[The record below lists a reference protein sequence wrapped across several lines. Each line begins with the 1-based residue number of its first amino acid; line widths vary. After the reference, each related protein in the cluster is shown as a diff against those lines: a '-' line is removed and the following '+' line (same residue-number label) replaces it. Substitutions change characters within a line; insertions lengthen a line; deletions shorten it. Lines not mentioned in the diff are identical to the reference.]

1 MKRAILLSGLSLAG
15 LLMAAPAQA
24 AAPLS
29 EPRLVLPHAAA
40 HQQPHVALTLD
51 ACSGKSDQRIFQ
63 ALVANNIP
71 ATVFVTARWLQRNG
85 DTVQMMLARPDLFQI
100 ENHGAK
106 HIPAVDIPVKI
117 YGIAAAGSP
126 EAVRAEV
133 EGGRLAVLAAT
144 GRSPL
149 WYRGATGRYDTSA
162 MAEIND
168 MGEAI
173 AGYSIRADDGATLP
187 ARGVVKRITAAKD
200 GDVIIAHVNQPDRP
214 SGAGVVQGIL
224 ALKAKGYLFVKLGAP
239 PKQATP
245 HAS

>member
-1 MKRAILLSGLSLAG
+1 MTRAILFPGLLFAG
-15 LLMAAPAQA
+15 VLMAAPAQA
-24 AAPLS
+24 TAPLS
-29 EPRLVLPHAAA
+29 EPRLILPHTAA

-63 ALVANNIP
+63 ALVANSIP
-71 ATVFVTARWLQRNG
+71 STVFVTARWLKRNG
-85 DTVQMMLARPDLFQI
+85 DTVQMMLAHPDLFQI

-144 GRSPL
+144 GRNPL

-162 MAEIND
+162 MAEIRG

-173 AGYSIRADDGATLP
+173 AGYSIKADDGATLP
-187 ARGVVKRITAAKD
+187 APAVVKRIAGAKD
-200 GDVIIAHVNQPDRP
+200 GDVIIAHVNQPDRA
-214 SGAGVVQGIL
+214 SGAGVVEGIL
-224 ALKAKGYLFVKLGAP
+224 ALKARGYLFVKLGTP
-239 PKQATP
+239 PAQPAA
-245 HAS
+245 HSS